1 MPQEQKLGIE
11 EKVRIVRQCLG
22 QNYGELALKY
32 QVSYQQ
38 VRTCTLRFEEMGEAG
53 LEDRRGRRRKD

>member
-22 QNYGELALKY
+22 KNYGELALKY
-32 QVSYQQ
+32 QGSYQQ